1 MLGFLNTAIT
11 PVKTAANQ
19 FLRNQA
25 AAAIRKAGPET
36 YRTLRRGSDLQSE
49 LAALKLTLNIPAIQ
63 RASAGI
69 AGLTGVDISNRTGLT
84 GQIEGTLNKVGPKL
98 DQLFS
103 GTSQVVQQ
111 FGREQEKKGWG
122 GALEVATPFG
132 FLASPFIPNTPART
146 SVPSASATA
155 GTQTTFTGVGT
166 SATLNALNAPG
177 VQSRFIQDSVGTS
190 ETFGTVS
197 PPAER
202 AYLEEKNRAIQL
214 TEQDQLAKKYKV
226 ADLTKAYNTAASP
239 EEKEKIGLQIWA
251 TTNPRLAARL
261 KPGQL
266 GYAEAQTAAQSQGP
280 LGVIN
285 QAVGD
290 MQYAEKIGFGIPS
303 PTGATAF
310 ALETPLTKVPVPPTA
325 QAGVTEAFTKV
336 SPNVTEA
343 FKGDVFKPDL
353 SQTQLALLKQ
363 AFERGLK

>member
-1 MLGFLNTAIT
+1 MSLLNKLLPPPLTNPFFGTPGQAIDAVTA
-11 PVKTAANQ
+11 P
-19 FLRNQA
+19 
-25 AAAIRKAGPET
+25 IRET
-36 YRTLRRGSDLQSE
+36 YGIPGSYQYVE
-49 LAALKLTLNIPAIQ
+49 QALKKVFGGQEP
-63 RASAGI
+63 ASA
-69 AGLTGVDISNRTGLT
+69 
-84 GQIEGTLNKVGPKL
+84 PKRA
-98 DQLFS
+98 
-103 GTSQVVQQ
+103 V
-111 FGREQEKKGWG
+111 
-122 GALEVATPFG
+122 
-132 FLASPFIPNTPART
+132 
-146 SVPSASATA
+146 
-155 GTQTTFTGVGT
+155 GTQTTLGGGT
-166 SATLNALNAPG
+166 SATLNTLNAPG
-177 VQSRFIQDSVGTS
+177 VQSRFIQDSVRTS
-190 ETFGTVS
+190 DTFGAASS
-197 PPAER
+197 PSER
-202 AYLEEKNRAIQL
+202 AYVEEKNRATQL
-214 TEQDQLAKKYKV
+214 AEQDQLAKKYKV

-285 QAVGD
+285 QAIGD
-290 MQYAEKIGFGIPS
+290 MQYAEKVGFGIPS

-310 ALETPLTKVPVPPTA
+310 ALETPLTKVPVPPTT

>member
-1 MLGFLNTAIT
+1 MSTPFNFINSLLNPLSPAGAI
-11 PVKTAANQ
+11 
-19 FLRNQA
+19 L
-25 AAAIRKAGPET
+25 
-36 YRTLRRGSDLQSE
+36 S
-49 LAALKLTLNIPAIQ
+49 
-63 RASAGI
+63 
-69 AGLTGVDISNRTGLT
+69 LTGLEGSSPAPVDSPERRQAMAKYARNTGMF
-84 GQIEGTLNKVGPKL
+84 GKYGAEKVPFKIPNIESEPSPSPL
-98 DQLFS
+98 S
-103 GTSQVVQQ
+103 SS
-111 FGREQEKKGWG
+111 
-122 GALEVATPFG
+122 
-132 FLASPFIPNTPART
+132 ASP
-146 SVPSASATA
+146 PS
-155 GTQTTFTGVGT
+155 
-166 SATLNALNAPG
+166 
-177 VQSRFIQDSVGTS
+177 
-190 ETFGTVS
+190 
-197 PPAER
+197 ER
-202 AYLEEKNRAIQL
+202 AYIEEKNRATQL
-214 TEQDQLAKKYKV
+214 AEQDQLAKKYKV